1 MTDVRTGTTANNW
14 FDQSECADLARLLDR
29 KFAGLRG
36 ARYFGVE
43 FSKDGQ
49 GVYAKV
55 TLRNDSSSYFYP
67 VEARIAFADTD
78 LGERAAGMFLL
89 DYISEYFAEYFR
101 EDGDCYL
108 PIDWT
113 EYQWDGVAFQVKG
126 QILNL
131 ELEKMADELLA
142 GFDLDV
148 EAPKPTLS

>member
-1 MTDVRTGTTANNW
+1 MTDVTTW
-14 FDQSECADLARLLDR
+14 FDQAECEDLARLLDR

-36 ARYFGVE
+36 PRYFAVE
-43 FSKDGQ
+43 FSKDAQ

-55 TLRNDSSSYFYP
+55 TLRNESGSYFYP
-67 VEARIAFADTD
+67 VESRIAFADTD
-78 LGERAAGMFLL
+78 LSDRAAAMFLL
-89 DYISEYFAEYFR
+89 DYMTEYFAEYFR

-142 GFDLDV
+142 GYGGGSEL
-148 EAPKPTLS
+148 LN

>member
-1 MTDVRTGTTANNW
+1 MTDVTTW
-14 FDQSECADLARLLDR
+14 FDQIECEDLARLLDR
-29 KFAGLRG
+29 KFAGLR
-36 ARYFGVE
+36 AQRYFAVE
-43 FSKDGQ
+43 FSKDAQ

-55 TLRNDSSSYFYP
+55 TLRNESGSYFYP

-78 LGERAAGMFLL
+78 LSDRAAAMFLL
-89 DYISEYFAEYFR
+89 DYITEYFAEYFR

-113 EYQWDGVAFQVKG
+113 EYQWDGVGFQVKG

-142 GFDLDV
+142 GYGGGSDL
-148 EAPKPTLS
+148 LN